1 MGEQDSTDN
10 EVQEVSNEGTKRI
23 VKTKTPRKSNKV
35 TKTPSR
41 AIEVVDISDSESSVC
56 EVIKPD
62 QKAQEKNELEPISN
76 EKLEPQLDKKDS
88 SDTTNSLKEVSNKD
102 EKPQLNNF

>member
-1 MGEQDSTDN
+1 MLINQIKSFSFK
-10 EVQEVSNEGTKRI
+10 VQEVGDEGTKRV

-41 AIEVVDISDSESSVC
+41 AIEVVDISDSESSV

-62 QKAQEKNELEPISN
+62 QKAQEKNLLEPISN

-88 SDTTNSLKEVSNKD
+88 SDTTNSLKEVSSKD
-102 EKPQLNNF
+102 K